1 MNIEQAVEKI
11 NNKEAKRKDI
21 AQELGMSETTLSRR
35 IKEAGYTYD
44 NTAKIYILGASPK
57 NVRTSEQK
65 NIHTKERKYD
75 TIKEQKQEPTKEAKK
90 KVRKRA
96 SFDLDTELLKEL
108 KIFAVKADKNAY
120 EVVEQALKEYLR
132 ERDK

>member
-11 NNKEAKRKDI
+11 NSKEATRKDV
-21 AQELGMSETTLSRR
+21 AQQLEMSETTLSRR
-35 IKEAGYTYD
+35 IKQAGYTYD
-44 NTAKIYILGASPK
+44 NKAKIYILGASP
-57 NVRTSEQK
+57 REDERK
-65 NIHTKERKYD
+65 NITTKERKYD
-75 TIKEQKQEPTKEAKK
+75 TIKEQKQEPTKEVKK
-90 KVRKRA
+90 RVRKRA